1 MPIAMVMH
9 EAGGPEVLKAE
20 NVDIGAP
27 GPGELHLKQ
36 TAVGVNFHDIYVRSG
51 LYQTLSLPGV
61 PGLEGAGEVL
71 AVGEGV
77 ERFQVGDRVAYIAH
91 GYGAYAEERLIK
103 ADNAVPLPDGLDDTL
118 VAGMMVRGLTA
129 RVLMTDVFALKPSH
143 TLLVQATAGGVGQL
157 LCQWAHHLGA
167 TVIGTVGSEAKA
179 EQARAGGCDH
189 VILYREQD
197 VTATVKEIT
206 GGKGVDVAYD
216 SVGKDTFYGSLAC
229 LAPRGHLV
237 NFGQSS
243 GPVEPLAMP
252 RLAAASLSVTRPML
266 GHYIGD
272 LAHRDQVAAEFF
284 AALQDGTLTPAAPA
298 LYDLKDV
305 GRAHQDME
313 ARKTHGAVV
322 LRVQ

>member
-1 MPIAMVMH
+1 MPIAMTMH
-9 EAGGPEVLKAE
+9 EPGGPEVLKPE
-20 NVDIGAP
+20 NIEVGEP
-27 GPGELHLKQ
+27 GPGELHLRH

-51 LYQTLSLPGV
+51 LYQTLPLPGV

-77 ERFQVGDRVAYIAH
+77 AGFRPGDRVAYISDN
-91 GYGAYAEERLIK
+91 YGGYAEERLIK
-103 ADNAVPLPDGLDDTL
+103 ADRAVRLPEGLDETL

-143 TLLVQATAGGVGQL
+143 TLLVQAAAGGVGQL
-157 LCQWAHHLGA
+157 LCQWAAALGA
-167 TVIGTVGSEAKA
+167 TVIGTVGSDAKA
-179 EQARAGGCDH
+179 ELARARGCHH
-189 VILYREQD
+189 VILYRDQD
-197 VTATVKEIT
+197 VVAAVKDIT

-216 SVGKDTFYGSLAC
+216 SVGKDTFYGSLDC

-266 GHYIGD
+266 GHYTAD

-298 LYDLKDV
+298 VYDFQAV
-305 GRAHQDME
+305 GQAHQDME

-322 LRVQ
+322 LKVS